1 MTLQTVITALRWP
14 TSLALLVAAAAHV
27 PVIPEHLHE
36 APYMGALFVAFTVVA
51 GTLAIVIAV
60 RGSAPAPFVVAGA
73 VCAAAIVA
81 YCLTRLIAFP
91 QLGDDVGNWG
101 ETEGVISIVSEA
113 LVVLL
118 SLTGAA
124 WLRRSGRQSR
134 VTAAA

>member
-1 MTLQTVITALRWP
+1 
-14 TSLALLVAAAAHV
+14 
-27 PVIPEHLHE
+27 
-36 APYMGALFVAFTVVA
+36 MGALFVAFTVVA

-73 VCAAAIVA
+73 VCAAAIVV